1 MENELQIASS
11 FTSAPLGPSLGQAL
25 AKAGLP
31 SGVGFVQ
38 YSQVSQYLL
47 SVDVETIAGTLALV
61 RIEDWLRDALKSKS
75 AQTVVSQQEIRDT
88 LRVRTD
94 EFVKHLA
101 ALSGRG
107 KQVWLLVCPSRG
119 WIAERHRL
127 QILLQ
132 THTNLLLARVRSL
145 PQITVLEWPA
155 KVWQGE
161 IEDHSAD
168 RLGQIPFTQEAFDRL
183 GTWLGG
189 QIARTWKQDTG
200 TPLPQTDSSEALA
213 EYLKNLRVQVTLAPA
228 LPEQRAQVDRLLRT
242 VASIT
247 LTGEQRDLDDAQLDT
262 LSSTRECLLA
272 SVSDRLAEYGFTGV
286 LAYRIEERDMVVER
300 MSVSCAV
307 LGKQVEYAIIAA
319 LAQVATEQG
328 LTRLVFEYRP
338 AARNQATET
347 FLKSFADARPG
358 MRFIMPVV
366 EADDRIRKATVAPG
380 TWTLDFGRCCMQAG
394 KAF

>member
-1 MENELQIASS
+1 LETELQIASS
-11 FTSAPLGPSLGQAL
+11 FTSTPIGPSLGEAL

-38 YSQVSQYLL
+38 YSQVTQYLL

-61 RIEDWLRDALKSKS
+61 RIEDWLRDALKSRPALS
-75 AQTVVSQQEIRDT
+75 EISQQEIRET

-94 EFVKHLA
+94 DFLKHLA

-107 KQVWLLVCPSRG
+107 KQVWLLVCPSKG

-132 THTNLLLARVRSL
+132 THTNLLLARARSL
-145 PQITVLEWPA
+145 PQVTVLEWPA
-155 KVWQGE
+155 AGWPGE
-161 IEDHSAD
+161 IEDRSAD

-183 GTWLGG
+183 GALLGER
-189 QIARTWKQDTG
+189 IARTWKQETR
-200 TPLPQTDSSEALA
+200 TVAPQTNSSEALA
-213 EYLKNLRVQVTLAPA
+213 EYLRNLRVQVTLAPA
-228 LPEQRAQVDRLLRT
+228 LPQDRAHVDRLLRT

-247 LTGEQRDLDDAQLDT
+247 LTGEQRDLDDAQLDR

-272 SVSDRLAEYGFTGV
+272 SVSDRLAEYGFTGLV
-286 LAYRIEERDMVVER
+286 AYRVEEHDMVVDS

-319 LAQVATEQG
+319 LAQVAAEQG
-328 LTRLVFEYRP
+328 LTKLVFEYRP

-347 FLKSFADARPG
+347 FLKSFADAAPG
-358 MRFIMPVV
+358 MKFIVPVV
-366 EADDRIRKATVAPG
+366 EADDRIRKATVAAG
-380 TWTLDFGRCCMQAG
+380 TWTLDFGTCAMQSG
-394 KAF
+394 RAF